1 MHSPKGNFIGN
12 NTTSE
17 IILFE
22 VLSNRCSSTGE
33 VEVVDRE
40 CP

>member
-1 MHSPKGNFIGN
+1 MHSLEENFIGN
-12 NTTSE
+12 NITSE

-22 VLSNRCSSTGE
+22 VPSNRHSSIGG
-33 VEVVDRE
+33 VGVVDRE